1 MKIFAAFDLTH
12 NSLIIAS
19 DKREVVEKE
28 VKDMENIHI
37 LETENFVLSET
48 AKCLIFEDYEFS
60 CLRSTV
66 VYTLSEKG
74 LDATDETIDE
84 ITADAQHDISKYDV
98 DEDYAI
104 EEAISAHRAALTCL
118 GK

>member
-19 DKREVVEKE
+19 DKREVVEQE
-28 VKDMENIHI
+28 VKGMENIQI
-37 LETENFVLSET
+37 LETENLVLSDG
-48 AKCLIFEDYEFS
+48 AKCLIYEDYEYE
-60 CLRSTV
+60 CLRDTV
-66 VYTLSEKG
+66 DCTLHEKG
-74 LDATDETIDE
+74 LDGPDEVIDE
-84 ITADAQHDISKYDV
+84 ITSDAQHDISKYDV